1 MAILTHRPPY
11 VAACGVMMS
20 PDDCERVGR
29 LIRLSLYDWRFVAV
43 RPAGTHF
50 SSVSLTLDD
59 VRCHGPELL
68 VARFLTAWGD
78 VPFHFWWL
86 TRVPYWAVQF
96 DSHFGFFTGLACRPA
111 DLSIALFGW
120 WLLS

>member
-1 MAILTHRPPY
+1 MLLVHSFLRSTVAAGPRTLLRGESHIVMAILTHKPPY
-11 VAACGVMMS
+11 VAAYGVMMS

-50 SSVSLTLDD
+50 SSVSLTQDD

-68 VARFLTAWGD
+68 VARF
-78 VPFHFWWL
+78 
-86 TRVPYWAVQF
+86 
-96 DSHFGFFTGLACRPA
+96 
-111 DLSIALFGW
+111 
-120 WLLS
+120 